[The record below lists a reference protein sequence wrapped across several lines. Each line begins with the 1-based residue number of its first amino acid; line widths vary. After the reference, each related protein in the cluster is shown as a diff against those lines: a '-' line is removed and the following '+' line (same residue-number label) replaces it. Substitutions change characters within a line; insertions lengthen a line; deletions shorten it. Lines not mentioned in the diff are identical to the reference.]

1 MPMQDDQKPPADAG
15 RVDRRVGR
23 QGNGEKAMAREYK
36 RSEAM
41 VQAVTAV
48 VAGARM
54 VQAAAANG
62 VTTRGLRNAL
72 QQDGIPTPPR
82 GRPRGRNPKVRDDL
96 TRRKNRLAQA
106 EHRGSRRSYKTDAEN
121 LGLLLLWE
129 AEVLS
134 EGQVAKAFGID
145 RVTLRMMR
153 EGAMAEALKLAEA
166 LIPPPDLRRHG
177 A

>member
-1 MPMQDDQKPPADAG
+1 MADAA
-15 RVDRRVGR
+15 
-23 QGNGEKAMAREYK
+23 K
-36 RSEAM
+36 
-41 VQAVTAV
+41 
-48 VAGARM
+48 
-54 VQAAAANG
+54 ANG

-82 GRPRGRNPKVRDDL
+82 GRPRGRKPKERTDL

-106 EHRGSRRSYKTDAEN
+106 EHRNSRRSYKTDAEN

-134 EGQVAKAFGID
+134 EGQVAKALDID

-153 EGAMAEALKLAEA
+153 EGAMAEALKFAEVM
-166 LIPPPDLRRHG
+166 LTPPTKPETP
-177 A
+177 